1 MDERPVLLS
10 ERDVDYRPKKRRA
23 VVVLPDQST
32 YAAKT
37 PHLKARNLLN
47 HLNAYTFTG
56 GVDQFA
62 EYMRW
67 CVKKKWGVPLP
78 MCYVYLRLLM
88 STQIIYVCIRTCYEI
103 KRACTYLWEGAP
115 TRLHGGS
122 YLYPS
127 KSATVVLMGFRAG
140 TR

>member
-1 MDERPVLLS
+1 MDEGPVLLS

-67 CVKKKWGVPLP
+67 CAKKKSGVCPSP
-78 MCYVYLRLLM
+78 CVTSNYV
-88 STQIIYVCIRTCYEI
+88 
-103 KRACTYLWEGAP
+103 
-115 TRLHGGS
+115 
-122 YLYPS
+122 
-127 KSATVVLMGFRAG
+127 
-140 TR
+140 